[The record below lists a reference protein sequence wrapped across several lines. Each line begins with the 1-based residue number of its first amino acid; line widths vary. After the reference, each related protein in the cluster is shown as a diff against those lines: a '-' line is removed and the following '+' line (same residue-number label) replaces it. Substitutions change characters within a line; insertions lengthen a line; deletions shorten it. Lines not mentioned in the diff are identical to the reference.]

1 MSKFYCIPCVCLIR
15 VYCIRMHF
23 VLNDAMKSSKESGGE
38 KKERKPSRSR
48 FLTKTIVWCKV
59 GMVHVQLCRAETEN
73 MLIEAR
79 HQQIQ
84 HKDHFLAVEAQRD
97 REEFNRVLK

>member
-1 MSKFYCIPCVCLIR
+1 
-15 VYCIRMHF
+15 
-23 VLNDAMKSSKESGGE
+23 
-38 KKERKPSRSR
+38 
-48 FLTKTIVWCKV
+48 
-59 GMVHVQLCRAETEN
+59 